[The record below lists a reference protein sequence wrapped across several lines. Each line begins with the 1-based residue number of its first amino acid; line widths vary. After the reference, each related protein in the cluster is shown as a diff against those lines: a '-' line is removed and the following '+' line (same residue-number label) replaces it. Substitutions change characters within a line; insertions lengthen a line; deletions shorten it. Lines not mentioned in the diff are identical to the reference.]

1 MNAGCAATEP
11 PCASDARR
19 RCEPT
24 ATIAAVPAARSQR
37 SRGSSSSVPREAWL
51 RLAACTGAAALL
63 QIDGTLITVALPEVG
78 GALSVGAGPLAGVL
92 TAYFAAY
99 ALALFPGGRLVDRL
113 GSRQLALTGLAVF
126 AAGAL
131 VGALAPSFEVLL
143 ASRVLQ
149 GVGAGLVSPAALAG
163 AVSAFPPE
171 RRGAA
176 LGIWGAGSGVANL
189 VGPLLGGILTV
200 ALGWRANWWA
210 LIPLSIAAAVAIWA
224 VVPRTVRVD
233 ESPQLGGLRQRAVAA
248 ATLVATLTFTILIG
262 TFFLAQQYLQ
272 EVQALSALGAGSTL
286 MFVAVLVAVAAPL
299 AGRLADARGE
309 RLPALLGFSGAGLG
323 LAVLGLGA
331 VPLGGASALPL
342 LGLVGLG
349 LGLLFAPTS
358 RAALNAVA
366 ESRHGRV
373 SSVLSLG
380 RLLGAAAGA
389 GLAGLALAPGV
400 TAANVRV
407 ALLAGAAL
415 CLVAGLPGAMALGTG
430 SRSRSGAEPA
440 PIG

>member
-1 MNAGCAATEP
+1 MA
-11 PCASDARR
+11 
-19 RCEPT
+19 
-24 ATIAAVPAARSQR
+24 AARSQR
-37 SRGSSSSVPREAWL
+37 SPGASPPVAREAWL

-78 GALSVGAGPLAGVL
+78 NSLSVGAGPLAGVL
-92 TAYFAAY
+92 TAYFVAY

-113 GSRQLALTGLAVF
+113 GSRRLALAGLAVF
-126 AAGAL
+126 AVGAL

-143 ASRVLQ
+143 GSRIVQ

-176 LGIWGAGSGVANL
+176 LGIWGAGSGIANL
-189 VGPLLGGILTV
+189 VGPVLGGVLTV
-200 ALGWRANWWA
+200 ALGWRANWWV
-210 LIPLSIAAAVAIWA
+210 LIPLSVAAAVAIWA

-233 ESPQLGGLRQRAVAA
+233 ESPELGGLRQRTVAA
-248 ATLVATLTFTILIG
+248 AALVATLTFTVLIG

-272 EVQALSALGAGSTL
+272 EVQGLSALGAGSTL
-286 MFVAVLVAVAAPL
+286 MFVAVLVAVAAPI

-331 VPLGGASALPL
+331 VPLGGAAALPF

-389 GLAGLALAPGV
+389 GLSGLALASGV
-400 TAANVRV
+400 TDANVRG
-407 ALLAGAAL
+407 ALLAGAVL
-415 CLVAGLPGAMALGTG
+415 CLVAGLPGAAALGTRPRTG
-430 SRSRSGAEPA
+430 RGAEPA
-440 PIG
+440 AVA

>member
-1 MNAGCAATEP
+1 VAKGRAQRTGG
-11 PCASDARR
+11 ASPRA
-19 RCEPT
+19 
-24 ATIAAVPAARSQR
+24 
-37 SRGSSSSVPREAWL
+37 PREAWL

-78 GALSVGAGPLAGVL
+78 NSLSVGAGPLAGVL
-92 TAYFAAY
+92 TAYFVAY

-113 GSRQLALTGLAVF
+113 GSRRLALTGLGVF
-126 AAGAL
+126 GAGAL

-143 ASRVLQ
+143 GSRVLQ
-149 GVGAGLVSPAALAG
+149 GAGAGLVSPAALAG

-176 LGIWGAGSGVANL
+176 LGIWGAGSGIANL
-189 VGPLLGGILTV
+189 VGPVLGGVLTV
-200 ALGWRANWWA
+200 TLGWRANWWV
-210 LIPLSIAAAVAIWA
+210 LVPLSVAAAVAIWA

-233 ESPQLGGLRQRAVAA
+233 ESPELGGLRQRAVAA
-248 ATLVATLTFTILIG
+248 ATLVATLTFTVLIG

-272 EVQALSALGAGSTL
+272 EVQGLSALGAGSTL

-299 AGRLADARGE
+299 AGKLADARGE

-331 VPLGGASALPL
+331 VPLGGTAALPF

-389 GLAGLALAPGV
+389 GLSGLALASGV
-400 TAANVRV
+400 TDENVRG
-407 ALLAGAAL
+407 ALLAGAVL
-415 CLVAGLPGAMALGTG
+415 CLVAGLPGAAALGARPK
-430 SRSRSGAEPA
+430 SHRGAEPSPVA
-440 PIG
+440 

>member
-1 MNAGCAATEP
+1 
-11 PCASDARR
+11 
-19 RCEPT
+19 
-24 ATIAAVPAARSQR
+24 VVAARSQR
-37 SRGSSSSVPREAWL
+37 SRGSGPSVPREAWL

-63 QIDGTLITVALPEVG
+63 QIDGTLITVALPAVG
-78 GALSVGAGPLAGVL
+78 SSLSVGAGPLAAVL
-92 TAYFAAY
+92 TAYFVAY

-113 GSRQLALTGLAVF
+113 GSRRLALTGLALF

-143 ASRVLQ
+143 GSRIAQ

-176 LGIWGAGSGVANL
+176 LGIWGAGSGIANL
-189 VGPLLGGILTV
+189 VGPLLGGVLTV

-210 LIPLSIAAAVAIWA
+210 LVPLSLAAAVAIWA

-233 ESPQLGGLRQRAVAA
+233 ESPELGGLRQRTVAA
-248 ATLVATLTFTILIG
+248 AALVATLTFTILIG
-262 TFFLAQQYLQ
+262 TFYLAQQYLQ
-272 EVQALSALGAGSTL
+272 EVQGLSALGAGSTL

-323 LAVLGLGA
+323 LAALGLGA
-331 VPLGGASALPL
+331 VPLGGTSALPL

-349 LGLLFAPTS
+349 LGLLFTPTS
-358 RAALNAVA
+358 RAALNAVS
-366 ESRHGRV
+366 ETRHGRV

-389 GLAGLALAPGV
+389 GLGGLALASGV
-400 TAANVRV
+400 TADNVRI

-415 CLVAGLPGAMALGTG
+415 CLVAGLPGAAALG
-430 SRSRSGAEPA
+430 SRPRRRRGPEPA
-440 PIG
+440 PVA

>member
-1 MNAGCAATEP
+1 MA
-11 PCASDARR
+11 
-19 RCEPT
+19 
-24 ATIAAVPAARSQR
+24 AARSQR
-37 SRGSSSSVPREAWL
+37 SRGSSPPVPREAWL

-78 GALSVGAGPLAGVL
+78 SSLSVGAGPLAGVL
-92 TAYFAAY
+92 TAYFVAY

-113 GSRQLALTGLAVF
+113 GSRRLALTGLAVF
-126 AAGAL
+126 ATGAL

-143 ASRVLQ
+143 GSRILQ
-149 GVGAGLVSPAALAG
+149 GAGAGLVSPAALAG

-189 VGPLLGGILTV
+189 IGPLLGGVLTV
-200 ALGWRANWWA
+200 LLGWRANWWA
-210 LIPLSIAAAVAIWA
+210 LVPLSIAAAVAIWA

-233 ESPQLGGLRQRAVAA
+233 ESPQLGRLRQRTVAA
-248 ATLVATLTFTILIG
+248 AALVATLTFTILIG

-272 EVQALSALGAGSTL
+272 QVEGESALGAGSTL

-323 LAVLGLGA
+323 LAALGLGA

-358 RAALNAVA
+358 RAALNAVP

-400 TAANVRV
+400 TAANVRT
-407 ALLAGAAL
+407 ALLVGAVL
-415 CLVAGLPGAMALGTG
+415 CLVAGLPGAAGLGA
-430 SRSRSGAEPA
+430 RSRSQRGGAEPA
-440 PIG
+440 PAG